1 MRNTL
6 KKSVWQTIGLALGI
20 LYGLGIATMALIGL
34 AVLGTTAPE
43 TAGQIVTIVGS
54 VVVIAWWVV
63 PLFAFGVDATLDPQ
77 RFVTFAVPQRQL
89 LAGLAVAGLVGI
101 PGIVTLLVSL
111 GTTLAWW
118 RSPVAALAAVVGG
131 LLAVAMCVVGSR
143 ATTTALAPLLDSRRY
158 REVLSIAAFVPLM
171 LAGPLIGWATAAI
184 ARGQDVLPVIAAVLG
199 WTPFG
204 APWAVASAVADGA
217 WGLALARLAIAVVVV
232 ALAWVVWDRA
242 LAKALVAPRGGASAG
257 KSKGLGWFDRFP
269 ATPVGAVAARC
280 LTYWFRDPRYSGS
293 IAVVPLLPVL
303 LWFVGSSMGIDGG
316 DGFRE
321 LMLVLGPLTAFTFGF
336 AISADIA
343 YDHTAFWTQLSS
355 GVTGF
360 ADRAGRVLA
369 AAVLGVPVVTV
380 FAVVSV
386 AFTGRWDLLVATV
399 GLSLGVLAT
408 GLGVSSVVSARLLY
422 PVPKPGGQSLQ
433 VAPGGRDGD
442 HVRPDDHDARAPRAV
457 PAGGGPGAHERPDGR
472 RGVGLA
478 RAGRRD
484 RSGWALPG
492 AGHALGRTPGGPAGA
507 GAAPAG
513 HELQVGGPTLA
524 LARVRTCRP
533 ARAHPGERRRRAAGH
548 RGRERAGAPLP

>member
-1 MRNTL
+1 MVAHLVRLKLALMRNTL
-6 KKSVWQTIGLALGI
+6 RKSVWQTVGLAIGV
-20 LYGLGIATMALIGL
+20 LYGLGVVGL
-34 AVLGTTAPE
+34 TLVGLVALGTTQPE
-43 TAGQIVTIVGS
+43 LAGQIVTILGS
-54 VVVIAWWVV
+54 VVVLAWWIV

-89 LAGLAVAGLVGI
+89 LAGLAIAGLVGT
-101 PGIVTLLVSL
+101 PGIVTLLVSA
-111 GTTLAWW
+111 GTALAWW
-118 RSPVAALAAVVGG
+118 RTPLAALAALVGG
-131 LLAVAMCVVGSR
+131 LLAVALCVVGSR

-171 LAGPLIGWATAAI
+171 LAGPIIGWATAAI
-184 ARGQDVLPVIAAVLG
+184 ARGQDVLPVIADVLG

-369 AAVLGVPVVTV
+369 AAVLGVPVVTI

-422 PVPKPGGQSLQ
+422 PVPKPGDSPFKSPQGAAMATMFAQMITMLVLLALSLPAAALALTN
-433 VAPGGRDGD
+433 VLTGDAVWGWLALVVGIGLGGLFLVLGMRWGGRLVDQ
-442 HVRPDDHDARAPRAV
+442 R
-457 PAGGGPGAHERPDGR
+457 GP
-472 RGVGLA
+472 
-478 RAGRRD
+478 
-484 RSGWALPG
+484 
-492 AGHALGRTPGGPAGA
+492 
-507 GAAPAG
+507 
-513 HELQVGGPTLA
+513 ELLQQVMSYK
-524 LARVRTCRP
+524 
-533 ARAHPGERRRRAAGH
+533 
-548 RGRERAGAPLP
+548 